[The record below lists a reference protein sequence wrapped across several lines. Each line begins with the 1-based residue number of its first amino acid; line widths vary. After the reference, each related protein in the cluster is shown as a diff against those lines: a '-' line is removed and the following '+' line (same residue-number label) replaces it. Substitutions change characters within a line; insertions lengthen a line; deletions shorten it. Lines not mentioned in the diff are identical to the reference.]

1 MEYSS
6 LNCKL
11 TLQCIMRNWIV
22 QPTHLC
28 MLAFL
33 YGSIGKV
40 LYTVSNDIGLHEAIT
55 INFVHSSSIYDHSNI
70 ISGPFNNTSSN

>member
-1 MEYSS
+1 
-6 LNCKL
+6 
-11 TLQCIMRNWIV
+11 
-22 QPTHLC
+22 